1 MTVSEKEWTIFCFG
15 IPFEEIKKFAVHG
28 RQEAI
33 EQGDILLFSLLVDNP
48 MQQIFIRI
56 NQGS

>member
-1 MTVSEKEWTIFCFG
+1 MSEKEWTIFFFG
-15 IPFEEIKKFAVHG
+15 IPFEEIKKFAVRG

-33 EQGDILLFSLLVDNP
+33 EQADILLFSLLVDNP